1 MITDDVF
8 APCLILTGPTG
19 SGKSALALELAPTL
33 NAEIVCMDSMTLYRG
48 MDIGTAKAS
57 AAERARVPHHLL
69 DVRDPSE
76 SANVAWWLERAAE
89 VVRDIV
95 SRGRVPLLVGGTPLY
110 LKAVLEGLFAG
121 PPADANLRQ
130 QLEADAERLGAEGLH
145 RRLQEVDP
153 QAASRL
159 HPNDLRRV
167 IRALEVFHLTGRPI
181 SSWQTQ
187 WRSPASS
194 DANETSS
201 MPGMPDRCL
210 CLEWPR
216 DDLNRRINDRV
227 DRMLQQGWLDEVREL
242 ARRQPPPGK
251 EARQA
256 IGYREL
262 FDHLEGLCSLDEA
275 RSLIQIRSR
284 QFAKR
289 QRTWFRQLSACQMIS
304 PELTRIR
311 WGSRIE

>member
-1 MITDDVF
+1 MQV
-8 APCLILTGPTG
+8 
-19 SGKSALALELAPTL
+19 
-33 NAEIVCMDSMTLYRG
+33 YRG
-48 MDIGTAKAS
+48 MDIGTAKPS
-57 AAERARVPHHLL
+57 AADRARVPHHLL

-76 SANVAWWLERAAE
+76 SANVAWWLERAAG

-121 PPADANLRQ
+121 PPADPGLRQ
-130 QLEADAERLGAEGLH
+130 QLEADAEHLGADALH
-145 RRLQEVDP
+145 RRLEEVDP
-153 QAASRL
+153 ESARRL
-159 HPNDLRRV
+159 HPNDIRRV

-187 WRSPASS
+187 WRSSPSP
-194 DANETSS
+194 DAKGEPS
-201 MPGMPDRCL
+201 PHPDRCL
-210 CLEWPR
+210 CLDIPR
-216 DDLNRRINDRV
+216 DELNRRINDRV
-227 DRMLQQGWLDEVREL
+227 NRMLEEGWLDEVREL
-242 ARRQPPPGK
+242 AHRQPPPGK

-262 FDHLEGLCSLDEA
+262 FDHLEGLGSLDEA
-275 RSLIQIRSR
+275 RHRIQIRSR

-289 QRTWFRQLSACQMIS
+289 QRTWFRQLPACRMIS

-311 WGSRIE
+311 WGSRIQ